1 MMTTTTH
8 RRGFGVLASVLA
20 ASALLV
26 GCGSDDDNDTDTA
39 PDLTASPTNVTWS
52 SLSADQ
58 GIYVPVAAEGPHS
71 VGTYADASEFDH
83 SPVGAGLA
91 AMNGP
96 LRVSQAPEQGWQD
109 AIKAAIAPGE
119 ARDELLTNRA
129 PLKKVDGEVNEEFIP
144 TLQGWTI
151 DDYADDEATVTVFSS
166 YKDDSL
172 GSTTYTLKWLA
183 EDWKIELPGE
193 VKSIDAL
200 PSEMVEVSK

>member
-8 RRGFGVLASVLA
+8 RRGLGVLASVLA

-39 PDLTASPTNVTWS
+39 PDLTAPPTNVTWS

-58 GIYVPVAAEGPHS
+58 GIYVPVADEGPNS
-71 VGTYADASEFDH
+71 VGTYGDASEFDH
-83 SPVGAGLA
+83 SPVGAGMA

-129 PLKKVDGEVNEEFIP
+129 PLEKVDGEVNEEFVP
-144 TLQGWTI
+144 TLRGWTI

-183 EDWKIELPGE
+183 EDWMVELPGE
-193 VKSIDAL
+193 VKAVDAL